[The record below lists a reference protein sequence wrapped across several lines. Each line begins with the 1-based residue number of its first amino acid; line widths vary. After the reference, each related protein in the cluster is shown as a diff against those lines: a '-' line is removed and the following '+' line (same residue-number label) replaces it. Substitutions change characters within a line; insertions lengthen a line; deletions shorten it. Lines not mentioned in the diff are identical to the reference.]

1 MTSASAS
8 FASGPRNQ
16 VIPLWNNDATAAGV
30 SIAPRAQRYRRA
42 VRRPKDPSQV
52 PAKRVFDVC
61 GALAAIT
68 LLSPLLVGVAVAIK
82 LTSRGPVFFK
92 QNRYGYRNQR
102 FRIYKFRT
110 MYSHLAD
117 RSGRQQTV
125 DGDTRITPLG
135 RLLRRTSIDEL
146 PQLLNVLKGDMSLV
160 GPRPHVPGML
170 ASTRL
175 YEDLIPY
182 YFQRH
187 CVRPGLTGLAQ
198 VSGCRGSTA
207 QATAAIDRIDYDLK
221 YIETWSLWLD
231 AKILIRTVRKEV
243 LSGGS

>member
-1 MTSASAS
+1 MTSIS
-8 FASGPRNQ
+8 FAPAQDENI
-16 VIPLWNNDATAAGV
+16 VPLWSKVTMR
-30 SIAPRAQRYRRA
+30 APRSQRYRRA
-42 VRRPKDPSQV
+42 ARRPKDPSQV
-52 PAKRVFDVC
+52 FAKRVVDVC
-61 GALAAIT
+61 GALAALT
-68 LLSPLLVGVAVAIK
+68 LLSPMLIGVAAAIK

-92 QNRYGYRNQR
+92 QGRYGYRNHR

-110 MYSHLAD
+110 MYTHLAD

-125 DGDTRITPLG
+125 DGDARITPLG
-135 RLLRRTSIDEL
+135 RFLRRTSIDEL
-146 PQLLNVLKGDMSLV
+146 PQLINVLKGDMSLV

-187 CVRPGLTGLAQ
+187 SVRPGLTGLAQ
-198 VSGCRGSTA
+198 INGCRGSTA
-207 QATAAIDRIDYDLK
+207 QASAAINRIDYDLK

-231 AKILIRTVRKEV
+231 AKILARTVRKEV
-243 LSGGS
+243 LAGGS